1 MAITTYELA
10 DSRQYSIG
18 KTQSAEMKYFITGTS
33 SEAAAI
39 NQLNTDAPTTF
50 QTFVLQS
57 LKVEP
62 IGDPTD
68 TGMWYGTATYGSASY
83 STSRETGES
92 VYSFDTGGGNV
103 HITNG
108 LAHVK
113 SYNSD
118 GEMTGG
124 SANIWKGAINVTG
137 FGPDM
142 RVDGVDI
149 ISPIYNFTET
159 HYIDYETVD
168 QAFNINIFNGTG
180 KTNNG
185 SFRGFAECEV
195 LFLGAIGT
203 VRGDNQDWEI
213 TYKFAASKNKT
224 GLSIGDI
231 TGIAKNGW
239 EYLWVRYKM
248 SKDTNNNPIQIPAE
262 VHIERVYDDFDFD
275 SLFTGL

>member
-1 MAITTYELA
+1 MASTAELI

-18 KTQSAEMKYFITGTS
+18 KSQSAEMKYLITGTG
-33 SEAAAI
+33 SESAAI
-39 NQLNTDAPTTF
+39 AQLSVDAPNTF
-50 QTFVLQS
+50 QTYVLQS

-68 TGMWYGTATYGSASY
+68 TEMWYGTATYGPASY
-83 STSRETGES
+83 TPARETGDS
-92 VYSFDTGGGNV
+92 VYSFDTGGGNT

-108 LAHVK
+108 LEHVK
-113 SYNSD
+113 SYDSG
-118 GEMTGG
+118 GEMTEG
-124 SANIWKGAINVTG
+124 SANKWKCAINATG
-137 FGPDM
+137 FGADM

-149 ISPIYNFTET
+149 IYPTYNFSET
-159 HYIDYETVD
+159 HYIDYDTVD
-168 QAFNINIFNGTG
+168 QAFKLNIFNGTG
-180 KTNNG
+180 KTNDG
-185 SFRGFAECEV
+185 TFRGFAEGEV
-195 LFLGAIGT
+195 LFLGASGT
-203 VRGDNQDWEI
+203 VRGDDQDWEI
-213 TYKFAASKNKT
+213 TYRFAASENKT

-248 SKDTNNNPIQIPAE
+248 SKDTDGNPIQIPSE